1 MKSKWIALTGITV
14 TLLLAEYFFT
24 PSIDF
29 HPSFKL
35 MVFFF
40 AAQAFVL
47 FRIDHWAPEEWKI
60 QMSMVKIVIRLLSS
74 IVFILILIYS
84 QNDQFNLVVQF
95 IILYLIFMI
104 FEIVMA
110 LTNLRR
116 N

>member
-1 MKSKWIALTGITV
+1 MKSKWVALIGIMV
-14 TLLLAEYFFT
+14 ALLSVEYLLAK
-24 PSIDF
+24 SIDF
-29 HPSFKL
+29 HPAFKL

-40 AAQAFVL
+40 TAQGFVL
-47 FRIDHWAPEEWKI
+47 FRIDHWAPKEWKV

-74 IVFILILIYS
+74 MVFILVLIYS

-95 IILYLIFMI
+95 IILYLIYMI
-104 FEIVMA
+104 FEIVEA

>member
-1 MKSKWIALTGITV
+1 MKKWIILIAITS
-14 TLLLAEYFFT
+14 LLLVIHFVFREELNL
-24 PSIDF
+24 
-29 HPSFKL
+29 HPAFQT

-47 FRIDHWAPEEWKI
+47 FRIDHWTPKEWSAQI
-60 QMSMVKIVIRLLSS
+60 ALVKIVIRLLTSL
-74 IVFILILIYS
+74 VFILVLIYS
-84 QNDQFNLVVQF
+84 QTDHFNLVIQF
-95 IILYLIFMI
+95 ITLYLVFMI

>member
-1 MKSKWIALTGITV
+1 MKKWLSLIAITGI
-14 TLLLAEYFFT
+14 LLFAEFLFSET
-24 PSIDF
+24 IDF
-29 HPSFKL
+29 HPAFRL

-60 QMSMVKIVIRLLSS
+60 QISMVKIVVRLLSS
-74 IVFILILIYS
+74 MVFILVMIYTYE
-84 QNDQFNLVVQF
+84 DKYDLVVQF
-95 IILYLIFMI
+95 IILYLIYMI
-104 FEIVMA
+104 FEIVEA